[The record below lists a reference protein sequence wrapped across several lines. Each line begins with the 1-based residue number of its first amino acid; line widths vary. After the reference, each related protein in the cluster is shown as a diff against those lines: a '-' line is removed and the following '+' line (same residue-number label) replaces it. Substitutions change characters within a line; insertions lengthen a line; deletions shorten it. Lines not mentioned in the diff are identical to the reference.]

1 MSQFKVSVIFI
12 FITFNEV
19 HLILSNGHEV
29 SQSQSTGILEDKQ
42 RGIQIFKELV
52 LSLK

>member
-19 HLILSNGHEV
+19 RPILSKGNEA
-29 SQSQSTGILEDKQ
+29 SQSQSNGILEDKQ
-42 RGIQIFKELV
+42 RGIQIFKELI
-52 LSLK
+52 LSLQ